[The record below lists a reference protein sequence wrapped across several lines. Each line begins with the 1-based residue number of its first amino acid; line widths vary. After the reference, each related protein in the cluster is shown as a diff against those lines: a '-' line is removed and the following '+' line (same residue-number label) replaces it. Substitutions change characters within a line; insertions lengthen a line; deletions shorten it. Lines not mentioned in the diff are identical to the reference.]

1 MSQPFIVLGDHT
13 DHGGVV
19 IGATTGSD
27 VHGKRI
33 ARMGDM
39 VSCRRCKG
47 VFPISQGDPSMVIDG
62 APAAY
67 HGCKTA
73 CGATLLSSQAV
84 ATTTPSGG
92 TGAGAPDDA
101 GHADEAPNGFGTVG
115 GGLLA
120 GYEEQVSGALSQ
132 GFRGRFRFISESTGQ
147 PIGEQAVRLRST
159 GGQYVHGST
168 DADGY
173 TQWVERDAGEFLAV
187 DLADGGAA

>member
-1 MSQPFIVLGDHT
+1 MSQPFIALGDHT

-47 VFPISQGDPSMVIDG
+47 VFPIAQGDPSMVIDG

-92 TGAGAPDDA
+92 TGAGAPGDTDRA
-101 GHADEAPNGFGTVG
+101 ATTPEGFGAVG
-115 GGLLA
+115 NSLLA
-120 GYEEQVSGALSQ
+120 GYEDQAVGTAGQ
-132 GFRGRFRFISESTGQ
+132 RFRGRFQLISEITGE
-147 PIGEQAVRLRST
+147 PIGGQTVRLRST
-159 GGQYVHGST
+159 GGQYLNSST
-168 DADGY
+168 DGEGY
-173 TQWVERDAGEFLAV
+173 TP
-187 DLADGGAA
+187 